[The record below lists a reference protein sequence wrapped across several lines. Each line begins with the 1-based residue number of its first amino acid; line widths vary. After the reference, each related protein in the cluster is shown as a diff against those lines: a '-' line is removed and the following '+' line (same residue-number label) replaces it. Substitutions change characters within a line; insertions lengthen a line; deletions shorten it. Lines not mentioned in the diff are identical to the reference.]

1 MAGNN
6 DTTDNAL
13 FFQVLKEVRE
23 ELRHQRALLLESID
37 QGRSL
42 ERHVD
47 VTLLAIGRQFEELK
61 DDLEL
66 MIKSELMGLVG
77 DFEHRRPGR

>member
-1 MAGNN
+1 MTEDA
-6 DTTDNAL
+6 DRTDNAL
-13 FFQVLKEVRE
+13 LLQVLNEVRE
-23 ELRHQRALLLESID
+23 ELRHHRALLLESID

-47 VTLLAIGRQFEELK
+47 VTLLAIGKQFEELK

-66 MIKSELMGLVG
+66 MIRSELMGLAG
-77 DFEHRRPGR
+77 DFEPRRPRS

>member
-1 MAGNN
+1 MVDHA
-6 DTTDNAL
+6 DNAL
-13 FFQVLKEVRE
+13 ILEVLKEVRE

-37 QGRSL
+37 QGRTL

-47 VTLLAIGRQFEELK
+47 ATLLVIGKQFEELK
-61 DDLEL
+61 EDLEL

-77 DFEHRRPGR
+77 DFELRRPNS

>member
-1 MAGNN
+1 MAAHA
-6 DTTDNAL
+6 DSIDNAL
-13 FFQVLKEVRE
+13 LLQVLREVRE
-23 ELRHQRALLLESID
+23 ELGHQRALLLESID

-47 VTLLAIGRQFEELK
+47 VTLLAIGKQFEELK

-77 DFEHRRPGR
+77 DFELRRPGS